1 MEVRGGGKRGQ
12 RSPPYELLLLFFPP
26 SPPLNPPPLTAI
38 DTSFNAT
45 IRCYVYIDNIQPNPP
60 PPLASSIRTGLICI
74 NLHKIYWRCRGM
86 SLSATRRAI
95 SSSFSTLPGSISLN
109 FIEFQSSVIFFFVC
123 LLVCFFF
130 FFWLLLFCF
139 VVVTLMA
146 TSQSPSASVC
156 SSRGH

>member
-1 MEVRGGGKRGQ
+1 MEVRGGGREVRGHH
-12 RSPPYELLLLFFPP
+12 RMNCYFFFSHPHP
-26 SPPLNPPPLTAI
+26 PPLNPPPLTAI

-74 NLHKIYWRCRGM
+74 NLHKIYWRCQGM

-109 FIEFQSSVIFFFVC
+109 FIEFQSSVIFFLF
-123 LLVCFFF
+123 VCFFF
-130 FFWLLLFCF
+130 GCCCFVLFCCC
-139 VVVTLMA
+139 L
-146 TSQSPSASVC
+146 SL
-156 SSRGH
+156 